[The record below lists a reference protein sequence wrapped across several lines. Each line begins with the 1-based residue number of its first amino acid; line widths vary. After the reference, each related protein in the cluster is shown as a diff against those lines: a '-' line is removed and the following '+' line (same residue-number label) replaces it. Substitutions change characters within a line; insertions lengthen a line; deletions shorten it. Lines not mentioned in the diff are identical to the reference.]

1 MASLIRYAE
10 LLEGHA
16 ALALA
21 VGSVEP
27 KLLLERIV
35 LPGLRG
41 EGSAGSKR
49 WGQHTVLALGTLRRL
64 LHRQP
69 DALGAHAAEV
79 TDDCL
84 KLPHIASDCL

>member
-1 MASLIRYAE
+1 ML
-10 LLEGHA
+10 

-79 TDDCL
+79 TDRCCASADAL
-84 KLPHIASDCL
+84 RLPLMGSDGH